1 MIVRT
6 LLELIQNEQLYREH
20 LEHIVGP
27 FHEAIRRVSINCT
40 FSELYEIA
48 ALSSVLKCKIR
59 SIYPR
64 IQYRSE
70 LDVINNTFNFK
81 QACSSSNI
89 IHIFWTNTRNEIEV
103 RQNNGDSWS
112 PNHFV
117 PLLLPT
123 DISQTSAHLP
133 ASLIN
138 FLVCF
143 LFEIV
148 IIYR

>member
-70 LDVINNTFNFK
+70 LDILNNIFNFSHD
-81 QACSSSNI
+81 CSSSDT
-89 IHIFWTNTRNEIEV
+89 IHIFWTNTHNEIIA
-103 RQNNGDSWS
+103 RQNNGDNWS

-117 PLLLPT
+117 PLLLPSST
-123 DISQTSAHLP
+123 PQISNDILP
-133 ASLIN
+133 HNVGI
-138 FLVCF
+138 LVCF
-143 LFEIV
+143 YLKC
-148 IIYR
+148 